1 MRVTNMELTNY
12 QRALVII
19 HKLEDRFG
27 SISKVPESNPKMQEI
42 HRLLP
47 MGRQSEDKNYAR
59 TEELNYLGYSNAH
72 IAQVTHHGQATIN
85 YYFEKH
91 SIKPKQIFYYK
102 VVAPDHSTTYY
113 ADTLIHLYK
122 IIFKKKIANNNYAK
136 IHFLKQGYAVR
147 TGKIIWMNV
156 MDNSY
161 YCVKNSSNLYIKN
174 GLDSYMNSK
183 A

>member
-1 MRVTNMELTNY
+1 SSSFCMCFFVQTNHTRKELLFLMFKEINL
-12 QRALVII
+12 RNHSSL
-19 HKLEDRFG
+19 HKLF
-27 SISKVPESNPKMQEI
+27 
-42 HRLLP
+42 
-47 MGRQSEDKNYAR
+47 
-59 TEELNYLGYSNAH
+59 YSL
-72 IAQVTHHGQATIN
+72 
-85 YYFEKH
+85 
-91 SIKPKQIFYYK
+91 
-102 VVAPDHSTTYY
+102 TTYY

>member
-85 YYFEKH
+85 SYFEKH

-102 VVAPDHSTTYY
+102 VVAPR
-113 ADTLIHLYK
+113 L
-122 IIFKKKIANNNYAK
+122 
-136 IHFLKQGYAVR
+136 
-147 TGKIIWMNV
+147 
-156 MDNSY
+156 
-161 YCVKNSSNLYIKN
+161 
-174 GLDSYMNSK
+174 
-183 A
+183 